1 MAFCSESD
9 STAVLQLESTGPFDF
24 LDFKLY
30 DGGTSSLPA
39 TSTPLLPQIVEEDDD
54 FAKALGAGTPIHVIE
69 YYHRVT
75 GEVILYPNGPPIPTE
90 HSMDDGFSPASD
102 RHYDKAKRRA
112 QSHLASWKFR
122 DSGSLVDDFDDTSS
136 WGCAGPDEY
145 DKELGKWRRR
155 NSDRDC
161 ELWPYAS
168 PSGEI
173 DLLARQV
180 TPFSAMLG
188 PTDCTE
194 LQTPERHRREDNRL
208 SLSTLCASPVSLK
221 LAHVVEDDNS
231 IWSDEV
237 FTHQEALRS
246 ISGFTLPPPAYSSH
260 AEFVQFGDIVETRL
274 RKPGNQSSCGLQ
286 PSFWPGSCTLG
297 EVTAEGG
304 AGVEE
309 VLNEPVESDL
319 VTAVSISAPAVDN
332 DRETLSEA
340 LGPSIVHSM
349 RDGPSYDTTVIIS
362 TDLVPGNSGMPRN
375 HKVEALDKREE
386 SQVKSQEFQSL
397 PQPSSTQNLSTAL
410 KVNPRPLPI
419 PPMVIS
425 LDLSPEEETVN
436 TSPEPEEDP
445 SKPSHTYPH
454 TSTTVA
460 QQEVIPSQHV
470 ESLKA
475 RTEEIEPRSSSSN
488 IEATGPPVRAFG
500 GNSPKV
506 KKRGKRRR
514 RQRNGPLMNQ
524 AGSPSLKLTSP
535 DNKSSF
541 FSNAHHN
548 VLNNVKMVENCVH
561 QYITLDKSSQKFVCG
576 AELDSSARGILP
588 RCHPGTRNR
597 LIRKLAAWLE
607 NTERDYNVVS
617 LTGPAG
623 VGKSSVSQSFAEHAR
638 TRKRFGAA
646 FFFARSSDCT
656 DHLRVVPTLVRQLA
670 VHDRD
675 YRTIIVK
682 LLLDD
687 PTILEMNMAS
697 QFEQLIMN
705 PFSFLVQQQPE
716 RLSAPILIVLDGL
729 EACNNEDAQIEL
741 LDLICRSQGLSLP
754 LLWFISF
761 RRESHLTRALKRP
774 DIKKFCASEE
784 ISVEDIDGQRD
795 IYSYLQAR
803 FQALR
808 ERYPESFD
816 LEDTEQWPS
825 GSQLRQLAHMS
836 SGLFVHAARLVD
848 GFHAKGKRNPQ
859 EQLRE
864 LVGSMREPGSQLETL
879 TILDDIYKEVLAEVD
894 LSVLPLTKR
903 ILSLLVFFPGQTTQ
917 RSLTPQDIVNFLGI
931 SRGQFYD
938 ALDKLH
944 SIIYIPATERADCER
959 LRFYH
964 PSIKDFLED
973 SRRSGMFSIDI
984 EGLKETFA
992 IQCLRW
998 MNYDIQSH
1006 CNCQASCDLKAGLP
1020 QLKWN
1025 ISKKADQTSTGQLS
1039 VSMRGFVRDWVWKAC
1054 VEAIEHC
1061 ESSQV
1066 VEELKWFNFC
1076 HLQQSDVSGNEKRFR
1091 ELLVKTLGVDGM
1103 RCLDLCDT
1111 SRSGALFPMIDH
1123 DFGLEF
1129 QGAQLKNIEIKSP

>member
-1 MAFCSESD
+1 MSGGG
-9 STAVLQLESTGPFDF
+9 STAS
-24 LDFKLY
+24 
-30 DGGTSSLPA
+30 GTSSLPA
-39 TSTPLLPQIVEEDDD
+39 TSTLLLPQIVEEDDD

-75 GEVILYPNGPPIPTE
+75 GEVILYPNGPPIPPE
-90 HSMDDGFSPASD
+90 HSVDDGLSPTSD
-102 RHYDKAKRRA
+102 RRYDKAKRRA
-112 QSHLASWKFR
+112 QWHLASWKFR
-122 DSGSLVDDFDDTSS
+122 GTRMLKENASRVQDQFRLLFTTASDSGSLVDGFDDTLS

-155 NSDRDC
+155 NSDRDH
-161 ELWPYAS
+161 ELWPYAN
-168 PSGEI
+168 PPGEI
-173 DLLARQV
+173 DLLACQI

-188 PTDCTE
+188 PTYCTE
-194 LQTPERHRREDNRL
+194 LQAPERHRREDNRL
-208 SLSTLCASPVSLK
+208 SVSTLCASPMSLK
-221 LAHVVEDDNS
+221 LAHVDEDDNS
-231 IWSDEV
+231 IWSHEV
-237 FTHQEALRS
+237 LSHREALRS
-246 ISGFTLPPPAYSSH
+246 TSRFTLPPPAYSSH
-260 AEFVQFGDIVETRL
+260 AEFVQCGDIVETHP
-274 RKPGNQSSCGLQ
+274 RKPGNRTSCGLQ
-286 PSFWPGSCTLG
+286 PLFRPGSCTLG
-297 EVTAEGG
+297 EVTVEGEVE
-304 AGVEE
+304 VEE

-319 VTAVSISAPAVDN
+319 VTAVSISAPAVD
-332 DRETLSEA
+332 RETLSEA
-340 LGPSIVHSM
+340 LGPSIVHM
-349 RDGPSYDTTVIIS
+349 RDNPSYDTTVIIS
-362 TDLVPGNSGMPRN
+362 TDLVTGNPGMPHN
-375 HKVEALDKREE
+375 CKVKALDKRQE
-386 SQVKSQEFQSL
+386 SQSLLQS
-397 PQPSSTQNLSTAL
+397 SSTQSLSTPL
-410 KVNPRPLPI
+410 KARVNPRPLPI

-436 TSPEPEEDP
+436 PSPEPEEKP

-454 TSTTVA
+454 TSTAVA
-460 QQEVIPSQHV
+460 QQEAISSHHI

-475 RTEEIEPRSSSSN
+475 RTEEIEPRSSTSN
-488 IEATGPPVRAFG
+488 IEATCPPVRTLG

-506 KKRGKRRR
+506 KKRRKRRR
-514 RQRNGPLMNQ
+514 KQRNGPLTNQ
-524 AGSPSLKLTSP
+524 ADSPSLKLTSP
-535 DNKSSF
+535 DTISSF

-561 QYITLDKSSQKFVCG
+561 QYITLDKSICDLLGQKIVCG

-646 FFFARSSDCT
+646 FFFARSSGCT

-687 PTILEMNMAS
+687 PTILEMNIAS

-716 RLSAPILIVLDGL
+716 RLNAPILIVLDGL

-774 DIKKFCASEE
+774 DVKKFCASEE
-784 ISVEDIDGQRD
+784 ISVDDIDGQRD
-795 IYSYLQAR
+795 IYSYLQAK

-816 LEDTEQWPS
+816 LEDTEQWPL

-848 GFHAKGKRNPQ
+848 GFYAKGKRNPQ

-894 LSVLPLTKR
+894 PSVLPLTKR

-944 SIIYIPATERADCER
+944 SLIYIPTTERAHCQR

-964 PSIKDFLED
+964 PSIKDFLKD
-973 SRRSGMFSIDI
+973 NRRSGMFSIDI

-1006 CNCQASCDLKAGLP
+1006 CNCQTSCDLKAGLP

-1025 ISKKADQTSTGQLS
+1025 ISKKADQTNTGQLS

-1091 ELLVKTLGVDGM
+1091 ELLVKTLGVDEM

-1129 QGAQLKNIEIKSP
+1129 HGAQLKSIGIQSS